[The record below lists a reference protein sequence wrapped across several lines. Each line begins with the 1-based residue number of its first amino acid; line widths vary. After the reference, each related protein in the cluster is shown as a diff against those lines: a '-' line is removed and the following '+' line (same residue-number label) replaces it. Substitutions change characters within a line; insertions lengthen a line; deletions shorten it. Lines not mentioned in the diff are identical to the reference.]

1 MGIIEKIG
9 YIAIFY
15 LSYRI
20 YHGIIRKL
28 IDGFTNDKKIDLL
41 SMGKWG
47 MVTGCS
53 HGIGKAYAEALAK
66 AGLNVVLI
74 SPDTESLKIFADEI
88 EALCNVRTKIIR
100 LDFSEGMET
109 YRAIEK
115 EILNLEV
122 GVLVNNL
129 GISYPHPEYFLDLPH
144 KDKIYMNIIHCN
156 IVVVTNMCRI
166 VLPQMV
172 LRGKGIVVNI
182 SSSVALMPCPLLT
195 VFAATK
201 AYVLK
206 FSRDLQI
213 EYGKRGII
221 VQCLLPGTVT
231 NHTMDSPKA
240 GWMIPTP
247 DEYVQSAMKTIG
259 KEIVTTGFVPH
270 SLLIGMVKLIYRFSP
285 KLILIWMISVM
296 ENNRNNMLQRY
307 LA

>member
-1 MGIIEKIG
+1 MGVIEKIG
-9 YIAIFY
+9 YITILY
-15 LSYRI
+15 WGYKI
-20 YHGIIRKL
+20 YYGIIRK
-28 IDGFTNDKKIDLL
+28 IINGFLSHKSIDLS
-41 SMGKWG
+41 SMGKWA

-74 SPDTESLKIFADEI
+74 SPDIEGLKTFANEI
-88 EALCNVRTKIIR
+88 ETTCNVRTKVIR
-100 LDFSEGMET
+100 LDFSEGMESYCT
-109 YRAIEK
+109 IEK

-156 IVVVTNMCRI
+156 VVVMTNMCRI

-172 LRGKGIVVNI
+172 LRGKGIVINV
-182 SSSVALMPCPLLT
+182 SSSVAVMPCPLLT

-213 EYGKRGII
+213 EYSKRGII
-221 VQCLLPGTVT
+221 VQCLLPGTIT

-240 GWMIPTP
+240 GWVIPTP
-247 DEYVQSAMKTIG
+247 EEYVQSAINTIG
-259 KEIVTTGFVPH
+259 KEIVTTGFIPH
-270 SLLIGMVKLIYRFSP
+270 SLLLSIVKIIYHFSP
-285 KLILIWMISVM
+285 KLVLLWMINVM

-307 LA
+307 LS